1 MRVIS
6 TSADVFPGWQTLDV
20 TVYQVNSPLGP
31 RGFSAKFRLDS
42 ARRSEESAC
51 DPRPTPKWV
60 TPPLDTGHVIAF
72 PCFGRLLRRNAVPG
86 TTRETA
92 RSRIALYNSIEVSW
106 PERRINEE
114 QPWSV

>member
-31 RGFSAKFRLDS
+31 LGFSAKFRLDA
-42 ARRSEESAC
+42 ARRSQALSR
-51 DPRPTPKWV
+51 DPRPDPKWA
-60 TPPLDTGHVIAF
+60 TPPLHTGHVIAF

-86 TTRETA
+86 TRETV